1 MSKSDTLETEAWPW
15 PDSLDAQV
23 AAPANHIKLLEN
35 DRVRVLHT
43 VIPPEIIMPRIPIV
57 AEAGLT

>member
-23 AAPANHIKLLEN
+23 AAPAYHIKLLEN